1 MENWKFA
8 LSSILGHKMRAF
20 LTMLGIIIGVASVV
34 LIMALG
40 KGMKDSVTNEI
51 TKSQKNLQ
59 IYYKTKEDQK
69 NEDNFGAQG
78 AFMQGSDTNRKEP
91 IIQES
96 WLKKIAK
103 EVDGV
108 SGYYVT
114 NQTNAPVAYLEKKA
128 KTVNITGIN
137 RTYLGIKKFKIK
149 SGRQFQEEDYNQFS
163 RVILLEEKLAQR
175 LFQTNEAA
183 LN

>member
-69 NEDNFGAQG
+69 MRITLE
-78 AFMQGSDTNRKEP
+78 
-91 IIQES
+91 
-96 WLKKIAK
+96 LKGLSCK
-103 EVDGV
+103 V
-108 SGYYVT
+108 
-114 NQTNAPVAYLEKKA
+114 
-128 KTVNITGIN
+128 
-137 RTYLGIKKFKIK
+137 
-149 SGRQFQEEDYNQFS
+149 
-163 RVILLEEKLAQR
+163 VILTVRNQ
-175 LFQTNEAA
+175 LFKNHG
-183 LN
+183 

>member
-69 NEDNFGAQG
+69 MRITLE
-78 AFMQGSDTNRKEP
+78 
-91 IIQES
+91 
-96 WLKKIAK
+96 LKGLSCKVVIPT
-103 EVDGV
+103 VR
-108 SGYYVT
+108 
-114 NQTNAPVAYLEKKA
+114 NQL
-128 KTVNITGIN
+128 
-137 RTYLGIKKFKIK
+137 FKNH
-149 SGRQFQEEDYNQFS
+149 G
-163 RVILLEEKLAQR
+163 
-175 LFQTNEAA
+175 
-183 LN
+183 